1 MIIHRTQHDNEDND
15 HRSQD
20 DNEDSDHGSQD
31 ANEDCNES
39 CPFISMRT
47 LLKTPKVK
55 EDSNDHGLEEIN
67 TQMMMQCKL
76 LEAASE

>member
-1 MIIHRTQHDNEDND
+1 MIIYGSQDDNEDSD

-39 CPFISMRT
+39 CPFIS
-47 LLKTPKVK
+47 
-55 EDSNDHGLEEIN
+55 I
-67 TQMMMQCKL
+67 
-76 LEAASE
+76 